1 MSQSDNMFYRLVTE
15 RKRFRVVLFSLF
27 AFCILVVSLTYFALS
42 IGKPYMGTM
51 LSMNGQGWTV
61 GNVDPTGLAIQAGIQ
76 EGDRPVEI
84 NGQPADIFLEK
95 YEKAGVVFGRL
106 ITELAVVDEQ
116 GQLKSV
122 DISDGHPSRENVIEL
137 ATLFFVCI
145 ITWLIG
151 FYVFFKRPKNIAAL
165 LLCLGGL
172 TIGLAFGA
180 NMAATRAIPAAAYLE
195 VIASVTGP
203 WLLLHFFLILPEERS
218 WLRQNPLVYLIYL
231 PVAITL
237 VLFPLIG
244 YADGQPVLWFR
255 SFRLLEFGV
264 GLLAAAGVA
273 VFNYFR
279 AVSPRT
285 RHQMKIVLVSCLAAV
300 VPFLILGRLP
310 EAILGQT
317 ILPHGFSILFIVF
330 IPLGMGYAV
339 VNQKLMDI
347 DVIIRRSVIYG
358 LVTVVMAAIL
368 SVAVFFTI
376 AFQESLGITGEVIIS
391 LVLGGIAVV
400 LFGPTRKGIEILI
413 DKFFYKDRYD
423 YRQII
428 QSLNTSLNLLKD
440 LTDISRLIV
449 GTTVH
454 TLNLA
459 GGCLFFKVQ
468 YGFFQVGAAQGT
480 FADTDKQKQLVTLI
494 SQSSRGIEF
503 PNSASAVCSDLAF
516 LIPLKAGEE
525 EVGIFCLSQKISR
538 QDFSS
543 DDVYLLQGLA
553 SVAAT
558 SLHSAMLARDVS
570 MRDTFISVASH
581 ELRTPLTSILG
592 YADLLLHRDPPPVIR
607 KRWLKNILDNS
618 QRVNTMVDDLLNVS
632 RIQSGKVS
640 IKLERV
646 RLSDVLEETLSLT
659 KESTNK
665 HEFAVD
671 IEADLPDVFVDHD
684 KLSHVIGNI
693 LSNAIKYSPNGG
705 HVTLS
710 AHNDNERHRIVV
722 SVADEGIGI
731 SPADKDLLFT
741 TFHRIQRP
749 ETRGIRGS
757 GLGLYIA
764 KEWMEAMAGEI
775 WLESELNKGST
786 FFVAVPTQ
794 NSNETG

>member
-1 MSQSDNMFYRLVTE
+1 ML
-15 RKRFRVVLFSLF
+15 
-27 AFCILVVSLTYFALS
+27 
-42 IGKPYMGTM
+42 YM
-51 LSMNGQGWTV
+51 NNHGWSV
-61 GNVDPTGLAIQAGIQ
+61 ENVDANGLAIQAGIQ
-76 EGDRPVEI
+76 EGDRPIEV

-95 YEKAGVVFGRL
+95 YATEGVVFGEL
-106 ITELAVVDEQ
+106 IRELTVVDDQ

-122 DISDGHPSRENVIEL
+122 TSEESPPSRGSVIEM
-137 ATLFFVCI
+137 ATWFIACLIFW
-145 ITWLIG
+145 TIG

-165 LLCLGGL
+165 LLCLCGL
-172 TIGLAFGA
+172 TLGLALSA
-180 NMAATRAIPAAAYLE
+180 TTAAVRAIPTAVYLE
-195 VIASVTGP
+195 ITATIIGP
-203 WLLLHFFLILPEERS
+203 WLLLHFFLILPEERA
-218 WLRQNPLVYLIYL
+218 WLHNNPLVYLIYL
-231 PVAITL
+231 PAAITL
-237 VLFPLIG
+237 VLFPLVG
-244 YADGQPVLWFR
+244 YANGQPVLWFR

-264 GLLAAAGVA
+264 VLLAVAGVA

-285 RHQMKIVLVSCLAAV
+285 RHQMKIVLVGCLAAV
-300 VPFLILGRLP
+300 VPFLILSILP
-310 EAILGQT
+310 EAIWGQT
-317 ILPHGFSILFIVF
+317 ILPPGFSILFIVF

-339 VNQKLMDI
+339 VTQKLMDI
-347 DVIIRRSVIYG
+347 DIVIRRSVIYG
-358 LVTVVMAAIL
+358 SITIVMAAIL
-368 SVAVFFTI
+368 SVAIFFTI
-376 AFQESLGITGEVIIS
+376 TFHESLGIPGEVMIS
-391 LVLGGIAVV
+391 LALGGIAVV
-400 LFGPTRKGIEILI
+400 LFGSTRKGIEILI

-428 QSLNTSLNLLKD
+428 QSLSTSLNLLKD
-440 LTDISRLIV
+440 FTDISRLIV
-449 GTTVH
+449 GTAVQ

-468 YGFFQVGAAQGT
+468 PGFFQVSAAQGT
-480 FADTDKQKQLVTLI
+480 FADTDKQKQLATLI
-494 SQSSRGIEF
+494 SQRSRGIEF

-525 EVGIFCLSQKISR
+525 EVGILCLSQKISR

-558 SLHSAMLARDVS
+558 SLHSAMLIRDVS

-592 YADLLLHRDPPPVIR
+592 YADLLLHRNPHSATR
-607 KRWLKNILDNS
+607 QRWLKNILNNS
-618 QRVNTMVDDLLNVS
+618 QRVSAMVDDLLNVS

-640 IKLERV
+640 IKLERA
-646 RLSDVLEETLSLT
+646 RLSDVLEDTLSFV

-671 IEADLPDVFVDHD
+671 IESDLPDVFVDRD
-684 KLSHVIGNI
+684 KLSHVVGNI
-693 LSNAIKYSPNGG
+693 LSNAVKYSPNGG
-705 HVTLS
+705 RITLS
-710 AHNDNERHRIVV
+710 AHNDQERHRIVV

-731 SPADKDLLFT
+731 GPADKDLLFT

-764 KEWMEAMAGEI
+764 KEWMEAMGGEI

-786 FFVAVPTQ
+786 FFLGIPTQ
-794 NSNETG
+794 NSNETD